1 VADEPRTSLLW
12 KRPENVARAEEV
24 RGFGGVVGTLIAG
37 FCLAAIAQ
45 LVSADDPPPL
55 YCIAVAALTAAS
67 MLFSVQFS
75 FLMLRHSASPEERL
89 AWYPEAR
96 VHPTPLATERE
107 QQAEDKLLSDQFYD
121 RARFFFNLGLIM
133 FFTGLGFTVVPDD
146 WNAAWIAAVAT
157 AAIGGLVEAW
167 WAIRG
172 GGLVVPKRPL
182 MPTRDSVATRVDVS
196 DLDEVSKAA
205 LSGQRSW
212 IDPEAPPRTGPAP
225 WRPTE
230 SGR

>member
-1 VADEPRTSLLW
+1 MADAQRTSLLW

-37 FCLAAIAQ
+37 FSLAAISQ

-55 YCIAVAALTAAS
+55 YHVAVAALTAAAVL

-75 FLMLRHSASPEERL
+75 FLMLRHSSSPEERL
-89 AWYPEAR
+89 AWHPEAK
-96 VHPTPLATERE
+96 VHPTPLAKERK
-107 QQAEDKLLSDQFYD
+107 QQAEDKLLSDEYYL
-121 RARFFFNLGLIM
+121 RARFFFNLGLIL

-146 WNAAWIAAVAT
+146 WSAARIAAVAF
-157 AAIGGLVEAW
+157 AAAGGLVEAW

-172 GGLVVPKRPL
+172 GGLKPPKPPL
-182 MPTRDSVATRVDVS
+182 MPTRESVAARVNVS

-212 IDPEAPPRTGPAP
+212 IEPP
-225 WRPTE
+225 
-230 SGR
+230 

>member
-1 VADEPRTSLLW
+1 MADERRTSLLW

-37 FCLAAIAQ
+37 FSLAAIAQ

-55 YCIAVAALTAAS
+55 YCIAVAALAAAAVL

-89 AWYPEAR
+89 AWHPEAR
-96 VHPTPLATERE
+96 VHPTPLATERR
-107 QQAEDKLLSDQFYD
+107 QQAEDKLLSDEYYD

-146 WNAAWIAAVAT
+146 WNAAWIAAVAF
-157 AAIGGLVEAW
+157 AAAGGLVEAW

-172 GGLVVPKRPL
+172 GGLKPPKRPL
-182 MPTRDSVATRVDVS
+182 MPIRATVAAQVKLS

-212 IDPEAPPRTGPAP
+212 IDPQPPPRTGPAAWHP
-225 WRPTE
+225 D
-230 SGR
+230 